1 MLPLTIYNLNQ
12 DKTLNVFREEARQ
25 MELKLNV
32 SQYGR
37 EWKEIG
43 DILFNYHA
51 KDINKGLLV
60 TDKQFYFLQTLNNK
74 TY

>member
-43 DILFNYHA
+43 DILFDYHA

-60 TDKQFYFLQTLNNK
+60 TDEQFDFLKNLIKKN
-74 TY
+74 Y